1 LLLREIVEIER
12 ERDCWGSASAIRS
25 QPQPSSWLFDSL
37 LLLILLF
44 PFVYIL
50 YTYIMCAR
58 LYTCM
63 YVCMYVCKCVSMYA
77 CLFVWFSG
85 SAYYSRYRFGCP
97 NQVGVIILSV

>member
-1 LLLREIVEIER
+1 VEIER

-63 YVCMYVCKCVSMYA
+63 YVCMYVNVYLCMHV
-77 CLFVWFSG
+77 CLFG
-85 SAYYSRYRFGCP
+85 SLVLHITAAI
-97 NQVGVIILSV
+97 GVAAQIKSE